1 MMYVLAAWTGYRK
14 AEIGS
19 LTKRSF
25 RLDAHPPAVTVAA
38 AYSKRKRQDT
48 QVLHPQVVKLLRE
61 WLKTK
66 VEIPSDQLLFP
77 VSAKVPGGIERRT
90 SKMMRTDLEAAREK
104 WIDEASNDEEKQKR
118 IASDYLSYEND
129 DGAFADFHSNRHTF
143 ITNLERAGV
152 SPRTAQSLAR
162 HSDIR
167 LTMGVYT
174 HIGLHDQT
182 SAVESLP
189 APPPLVKVSAVTIL
203 AG

>member
-1 MMYVLAAWTGYRK
+1 
-14 AEIGS
+14 
-19 LTKRSF
+19 
-25 RLDAHPPAVTVAA
+25 
-38 AYSKRKRQDT
+38 
-48 QVLHPQVVKLLRE
+48 
-61 WLKTK
+61 
-66 VEIPSDQLLFP
+66 LFP

-104 WIDEASNDEEKQKR
+104 WIDEASDDAEKQKR
-118 IASDYLSYEND
+118 IASDYLSYEDD

-189 APPPLVKVSAVTIL
+189 APPPLVKASAVTIL
-203 AG
+203 AADGSRRAR